1 MASSHRHYRSHPPGT
16 AAKDGPLD
24 RRQFGR
30 LAIGSLVAAAT
41 AGCSTNTASSGRL
54 EKVWGRL
61 GISDGRFQKPRAMA
75 IDDQDRLYIVDMT
88 ARIQVFDSEGTFLRA
103 WNTPEHA
110 NGKPT
115 GLTIAPDGILLVAD
129 THYYRVLS
137 YTQDGQLLTE
147 LTLGGTMGQGPGE
160 FGFVTCAVR
169 DAAGNYY
176 VAEYGE
182 YDRIQK
188 FSPDREFV
196 LQWGG
201 HGAEPGQFARP
212 QNLEIDADGH
222 IWVADA
228 CSHRIQVF
236 DTDGKLLATWGT
248 HGSDPGQ
255 LRYPYD
261 LAFDG
266 EGHVYICEY
275 GNHRVQKFTLDGRTC
290 GCWGTS
296 GRRPGQLFNPWAL
309 VVDSHGRLH
318 VLDSNNHRVQRIVM

>member
-1 MASSHRHYRSHPPGT
+1 MAPSHRHKRFAPSDDIAGR
-16 AAKDGPLD
+16 PLD

-30 LAIGSLVAAAT
+30 LAIGSLVAAALS
-41 AGCSTNTASSGRL
+41 GCSEAPASGGRL

-75 IDDQDRLYIVDMT
+75 IDDQDHLYIVDMT
-88 ARIQVFDSEGTFLRA
+88 ARIQVFDREGTFLRV
-103 WNTPEHA
+103 WQTPEHA
-110 NGKPT
+110 SGKPT

-137 YTQDGQLLTE
+137 YTQEGELLPD

-160 FGFVTCAVR
+160 FGLVTDAVR

-188 FSPDREFV
+188 FSPDREFI

-212 QNLEIDADGH
+212 QNLEIDADGR

-228 CSHRIQVF
+228 CNHRIQVF
-236 DTDGKLLATWGT
+236 NTDGKLLTMWGT
-248 HGSDPGQ
+248 PGTGPGQ
-255 LRYPYD
+255 LQYPYD
-261 LAFDG
+261 LALDG
-266 EGHVYICEY
+266 KGHVYVCEY
-275 GNHRVQKFTLDGRTC
+275 GNNRVQKFTPDGRSL

-309 VVDSHGRLH
+309 VYDSRDRLD
-318 VLDSNNHRVQRIVM
+318 VLDSNNNRVQRIVM